1 MIMASRGLMK
11 NLPSPQAIRKI
22 TPRSNKEDLK
32 KIYRKVMNN
41 STIEWNKID
50 EIVVDYLLLCKV
62 W

>member
-41 STIEWNKID
+41 STIE
-50 EIVVDYLLLCKV
+50 
-62 W
+62 